1 MTTKP
6 AKLPRI
12 DQATMRRALRLL
24 NMQYRPSEI
33 AAELKI
39 NVQILYRGW
48 LPAGC
53 PHAKDEHGNIW
64 IVGTALH
71 TWMVTVNARRAEAR
85 NKGSASNG

>member
-1 MTTKP
+1 MTKP

-53 PHAKDEHGNIW
+53 PHVKDEHGNIW
-64 IVGTALH
+64 IAGNELH
-71 TWMVTVNARRAEAR
+71 TWMIAVSASRAETKG
-85 NKGSASNG
+85 KGSASNG